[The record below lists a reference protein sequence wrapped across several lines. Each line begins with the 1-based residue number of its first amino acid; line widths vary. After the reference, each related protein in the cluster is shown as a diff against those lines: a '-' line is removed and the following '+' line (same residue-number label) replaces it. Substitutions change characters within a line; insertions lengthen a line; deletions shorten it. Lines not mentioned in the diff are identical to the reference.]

1 MKIRE
6 EFVALLRQKLAEQR
20 EKKTSYRQQVINEIR
35 KKYSLEDEI
44 ALINNYN
51 AYQEN
56 NELVVYKQEYDAYQT
71 YRVAIKEKIKEVEN
85 ESVLDES

>member
-1 MKIRE
+1 MKVE
-6 EFVALLRQKLAEQR
+6 EFMALLRQKLAEQR

-35 KKYSLEDEI
+35 KRYSIEDEI

-71 YRVAIKEKIKEVEN
+71 YRVAIKEKIKEAEN